1 MTPSEEKQLSVLNKR
16 LSKEIQIE
24 FIRTAHEKSPKIE
37 QFCDQLTQLVPKIHV
52 LKEEADSDEIPAIRI
67 HNGLRYQAIP
77 SGTEVGPFIEAL
89 QLKDSGIAQLED
101 TKAARL
107 TEINLP
113 THLVIYVS
121 PQCKFCPG
129 AVYLLLPLLTLN
141 DHIRLTIVD
150 VMHFP
155 ELAESDNIQSVPTLI
170 LEDQFRWTGAFQI
183 DEIVEVMGNRDPA
196 FLGSASLETMLKQG
210 KAGQLTAMM
219 LEKGEI
225 FPAFYTLLTH
235 EKWPV
240 RLGAMVVMEQL
251 LEENPLLALEAYDH
265 LLRSFSDV
273 TDTVKGDLLYMIGQ
287 MGRRQSVGFL
297 QNILIGAYSAEVKEA
312 AWEALDTVRS
322 TITEKRQN

>member
-183 DEIVEVMGNRDPA
+183 DEIVEAMGNRDPA
-196 FLGSASLETMLKQG
+196 FLGPASLETMLKQG

-240 RLGAMVVMEQL
+240 RLGAMVVMEAL
-251 LEENPLLALEAYDH
+251 IEDNLDLALRTIKPLWLKFPKVDD
-265 LLRSFSDV
+265 R
-273 TDTVKGDLLYMIGQ
+273 VKGDLLYMLGQ
-287 MGRRQSVGFL
+287 MGQKEIAPRL
-297 QNILIGAYSAEVKEA
+297 EKILDGDYKEEVKEA
-312 AWEALDTVRS
+312 AREALD
-322 TITEKRQN
+322 KLNF